1 MSMMK
6 LHTVVANDV
15 TLHYVEQG
23 EGVPLV
29 LVHGGLADYR
39 EWEPQMER
47 FAATHRVI
55 AYSRRYNYPN
65 QNPVVGSDHSAL
77 VEAKDL
83 AALIRALGLARSH
96 VVGYSYGAFTALCLA
111 LEHPEL
117 VHSLV
122 LAEPP
127 VLRWALGLPSGD
139 AAFAEFMAFWGSVG
153 QAFRDGK
160 QQLAL
165 RTTADFFF
173 GAGALD
179 GTPPEVLQMLEDN
192 LQEWEA
198 LTTARDAYPMI
209 AKERVAHIQ
218 QPTLLLTAERTHR
231 IHQLV
236 NDELAR
242 VMASAQRVIISDAT
256 HEMWSEQP
264 EACER
269 AAVQFLRSQE
279 AA

>member
-15 TLHYVEQG
+15 TLHFVEQG
-23 EGVPLV
+23 QGVPVV

-47 FAATHRVI
+47 FAATNRVI
-55 AYSRRYNYPN
+55 VYSRRYNYPN
-65 QNPVVGSDHSAL
+65 QNPVFGPNHSAL
-77 VEAKDL
+77 VEAEDL
-83 AALIRALGLARSH
+83 AAFMHALGLARCH

-117 VHSLV
+117 VRSLV

-127 VLRWALGLPSGD
+127 VLRWALGLPGGD
-139 AAFAEFMAFWGSVG
+139 AAFAEFLAFWSSVG
-153 QAFRDGK
+153 QAFRAGEK
-160 QQLAL
+160 QLAL

-179 GTPPEVLQMLEDN
+179 GSPPEVRQMLEGN

-198 LTTARDAYPMI
+198 LTTSDDAFPMI
-209 AKERVAHIQ
+209 AKERVAQFHH
-218 QPTLLLTAERTHR
+218 PTLLLTGERTHR
-231 IHQLV
+231 INQLV

-242 VMASAQRVIISDAT
+242 VLTSAQRIVISDAS
-256 HEMWSEQP
+256 HEMWSEQA
-264 EACER
+264 EACGR
-269 AAVQFLRSQE
+269 AVSQFLRAQG